1 MFGKIALPPDGTH
14 FLLII
19 MVVIAIVVGNIFAI
33 IRLPALLGM
42 LITGIVLKNIPG
54 VTFDDHWPDYSKV
67 LRGVA
72 LVVILLRAGLGLD
85 PVLFPG
91 VYLFHG
97 HWYYLVVSYHF
108 GKHWMRKQNARS
120 DF

>member
-85 PVLFPG
+85 PVALKRLSGETLLYFSRRIQLP
-91 VYLFHG
+91 
-97 HWYYLVVSYHF
+97 
-108 GKHWMRKQNARS
+108 K
-120 DF
+120 

>member
-1 MFGKIALPPDGTH
+1 MKF
-14 FLLII
+14 
-19 MVVIAIVVGNIFAI
+19 
-33 IRLPALLGM
+33 
-42 LITGIVLKNIPG
+42 
-54 VTFDDHWPDYSKV
+54 S
-67 LRGVA
+67 GVA
-72 LVVILLRAGLGLD
+72 CIEVTWLVLVNFFLGGGLVPMPSPHWVGLGLD

-108 GKHWMRKQNARS
+108 GKHWMRKQKARS